1 MPRKSKH
8 SDATLF
14 IVYAMWLKGHTEA
27 ITARVAGLKTK
38 KQVAGIIARSPW
50 KDRAGLGDVARQDE
64 LTKLRQIHYDADA
77 KQFRCGGRLRN
88 FEWSIEPL
96 CSDQRKRSR

>member
-14 IVYAMWLKGHTEA
+14 IVYAMWLKGHTETT
-27 ITARVAGLKTK
+27 TARIAGLKTK

-50 KDRAGLGDVARQDE
+50 KDRAGMGDAKRQQE
-64 LTKLRQIHYDADA
+64 LSNLKQIHYDDETKAL
-77 KQFRCGGRLRN
+77 RCSGRLQQ
-88 FEWSIEPL
+88 FDWTIEPL
-96 CSDQRKRSR
+96 CRDQRRT

>member
-14 IVYAMWLKGHTEA
+14 IVYAMWLKGHTETT
-27 ITARVAGLKTK
+27 TARIAGLKTK

-50 KDRAGLGDVARQDE
+50 KDRAGLSDQARQVE
-64 LTKLRQIHYDADA
+64 LSNLKQIHFDDDAGKLR
-77 KQFRCGGRLRN
+77 CEGRLKE
-88 FEWSIEPL
+88 FDWTIEPL
-96 CSDQRKRSR
+96 CSDQRRV

>member
-8 SDATLF
+8 SEATLF

-27 ITARVAGLKTK
+27 TTALAAGLHSK

-50 KDRAGLGDVARQDE
+50 KDRAGMGDQARQEE
-64 LTKLRQIHYDADA
+64 LSNLKRIQYDQG
-77 KQFRCGGRLRN
+77 KPRCGGRLKD
-88 FEWSIEPL
+88 FDWTIEPL
-96 CSDQRKRSR
+96 CKDQRKNR

>member
-14 IVYAMWLKGHTEA
+14 IVYAMWLKGHTETT
-27 ITARVAGLKTK
+27 TARAASLQTR

-50 KDRAGLGDVARQDE
+50 KDRAGMGDRKRQEE
-64 LTKLRQIHYDADA
+64 LTNLMQIHMNEDIG
-77 KQFRCGGRLRN
+77 KLRCGGRLEK
-88 FEWSIEPL
+88 FVWTIEPL
-96 CSDQRKRSR
+96 CNDQRKRR

>member
-27 ITARVAGLKTK
+27 TTALAAGLQSK

-50 KDRAGLGDVARQDE
+50 KDRAGMGDAARQEQLEE
-64 LTKLRQIHYDADA
+64 LKQIHLDEDAGEL
-77 KQFRCGGRLRN
+77 RCGGRLKD
-88 FEWSIEPL
+88 FEWTIEPL
-96 CSDQRKRSR
+96 CKDQRKSR